1 MKILWSETALIR
13 ADDISNFIAEDSL
26 KEAIKWLKQL
36 FIEVDRFEIFP
47 ELGRL
52 VPNFNDEYLREIIF
66 GNYRIIYEV
75 NNNAIEILTIWHSR
89 KPLNKEN
96 LKR

>member
-1 MKILWSETALIR
+1 MKIIWSKTASIR
-13 ADDISNFIAEDSL
+13 ADDISNYIAQDSI
-26 KEAIKWLKQL
+26 KEATKWLKQL
-36 FIEVDRFEIFP
+36 FVEVDRLEIFP
-47 ELGRL
+47 EFGRL

-66 GNYRIIYEV
+66 GNYRIVYELKK
-75 NNNAIEILTIWHSR
+75 NAIEILTIWHSR